1 MLFYT
6 GLHYLLFKFL
16 AGIGITDPQ
25 AKMYLVRLIHAVWSM
40 LIIFYGYKITK
51 HFADDSDARKA
62 GWLLA
67 LFWMFPF
74 LSVRN
79 LVEFVSVPFLIYGT
93 WLIVKNELKF
103 SVWKWLWIGILFG
116 LAFNIRMQTLLYSG
130 GIGLVLLYQKKWK
143 ETIILGFGIILTV
156 LALQGGIDYFI
167 WGKPFTQ
174 LQSYVDYNMKHSME
188 YTTGPWYHYVLFLL
202 GFLIPPVSIFLFFGF
217 FRSYNK
223 VLVIFIPTLI
233 FFIFHSWYPNKQ
245 ERFITTIVPFIM
257 INGIIGWKLIED
269 GLFNPKFVQKFI
281 KWSWVFFWVI
291 NLIFLIPVSTMYSKK
306 ARVESMSYLS
316 QYDDLKYFIIE
327 DATKNVLRFPPQFYL
342 KKWIQYDAI
351 MKNSDFQEFSRKRKW
366 EKTWNQPEFVLFVQP
381 EKLEERV
388 NKMKTLF
395 PDLVHEKTIEPGMID
410 MLLHWLN
417 PINDNQNIYIY
428 RNAALIKEKIIE

>member
-1 MLFYT
+1 
-6 GLHYLLFKFL
+6 
-16 AGIGITDPQ
+16 
-25 AKMYLVRLIHAVWSM
+25 
-40 LIIFYGYKITK
+40 
-51 HFADDSDARKA
+51 
-62 GWLLA
+62 
-67 LFWMFPF
+67 
-74 LSVRN
+74 
-79 LVEFVSVPFLIYGT
+79 
-93 WLIVKNELKF
+93 
-103 SVWKWLWIGILFG
+103 
-116 LAFNIRMQTLLYSG
+116 
-130 GIGLVLLYQKKWK
+130 LLYQKKWK

-174 LQSYVDYNMKHSME
+174 LQYYVDYNMKHSME

-351 MKNSDFQEFSRKRKW
+351 MKKSDFQEFSRKRKW